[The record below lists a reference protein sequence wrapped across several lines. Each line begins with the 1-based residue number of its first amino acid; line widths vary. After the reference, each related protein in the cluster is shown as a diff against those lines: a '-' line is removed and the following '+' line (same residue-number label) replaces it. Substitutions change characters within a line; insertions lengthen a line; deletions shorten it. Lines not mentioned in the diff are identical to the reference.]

1 LGEVQGEFARTGSY
15 CGYFQLPANFKSYP
29 ASGDLARMLWP
40 AGVLQQV
47 PLGLQP
53 GVKGFPVRGGD
64 WYYFGGWAM
73 WRADTSTPAGVSG
86 FIGFELDFFDVNGYL
101 ITDEG
106 GTVQTDPLTEAS
118 DEEYVY
124 LDALTQVPDNA
135 SQVTFSFFVEIDNP
149 APFTTGHDKFMTC
162 FADDVFLQ
170 KANRGTHATYRPLS
184 NPLTGHD
191 AGTSAEIEV
200 AEFTM
205 QSGSS
210 QVVCDAGVITL
221 LAYNTLYFVYYDDPD
236 FAGGDV
242 TYNATTIKED
252 ALFTENRFFV
262 GSIQTPRKGAIDTIG
277 NNDGG
282 SGAQDGMLNVL
293 EMTFASDQVS
303 NGATITDINNMV
315 DGNLTTFGSMV
326 FPGNPDAGATNC
338 NLVVSGPPGLT
349 RRYSSSVLKILV
361 AAPIASLITGGAQ
374 MKIWQGL
381 QVFGTPDAAL
391 LGIVDIWAAG
401 NPIFTATLFEIELPA
416 GANLGNVFISIVI
429 VSNDTNPA
437 DSLELD
443 IYEVWIEA
451 IE

>member
-1 LGEVQGEFARTGSY
+1 
-15 CGYFQLPANFKSYP
+15 
-29 ASGDLARMLWP
+29 
-40 AGVLQQV
+40 
-47 PLGLQP
+47 
-53 GVKGFPVRGGD
+53 
-64 WYYFGGWAM
+64 
-73 WRADTSTPAGVSG
+73 
-86 FIGFELDFFDVNGYL
+86 
-101 ITDEG
+101 
-106 GTVQTDPLTEAS
+106 
-118 DEEYVY
+118 
-124 LDALTQVPDNA
+124 
-135 SQVTFSFFVEIDNP
+135 
-149 APFTTGHDKFMTC
+149 
-162 FADDVFLQ
+162 
-170 KANRGTHATYRPLS
+170 
-184 NPLTGHD
+184 
-191 AGTSAEIEV
+191 
-200 AEFTM
+200 
-205 QSGSS
+205 
-210 QVVCDAGVITL
+210 
-221 LAYNTLYFVYYDDPD
+221 
-236 FAGGDV
+236 
-242 TYNATTIKED
+242 
-252 ALFTENRFFV
+252 
-262 GSIQTPRKGAIDTIG
+262 
-277 NNDGG
+277 
-282 SGAQDGMLNVL
+282 MLNVL

-401 NPIFTATLFEIELPA
+401 DPIFTATLFEIELPA